1 MSRVKRIAIALPS
14 FWKTTQSAFLAQG
27 LKFTFSSGEDLMSIC
42 LMAYIPNQLVIWK
55 IQYIMQC
62 QCKFYHS
69 KIGCQMSSCPADG
82 FNQKASYFFC
92 QLRKF
97 SQRNFLFYPESFVSF
112 FHFLRPTSSFTR
124 VNRNSFFLF
133 SPSSKVTASS
143 DSFFTCC
150 DAFSIPISVT

>member
-1 MSRVKRIAIALPS
+1 MSRVKRVAIALPS
-14 FWKTTQSAFLAQG
+14 FWKTTKSAFLAQG
-27 LKFTFSSGEDLMSIC
+27 LKFTFSSGEDLVSVC

-97 SQRNFLFYPESFVSF
+97 SQRNFVNIVGLFYFIQNHLYP
-112 FHFLRPTSSFTR
+112 SFTSCVPPAR
-124 VNRNSFFLF
+124 
-133 SPSSKVTASS
+133 SPE
-143 DSFFTCC
+143 
-150 DAFSIPISVT
+150 